1 MAKYADRIAD
11 DLVRFLEKN
20 DCIAVKEFPLSGF
33 RSDVFCITKEMV
45 FIDYEVKTSVKDF
58 WEDFKKVNKQGFFK
72 HDLFHYSRYANRII
86 FVMPPNL
93 IPLHEIPTM
102 YGVLHYC
109 GDSFNLVRKGKEYYP
124 YEPDEYYSDILEG
137 ATAKYTPELLVAF
150 QKKFIKFLRFKI
162 GAAYGEIEN
171 YKVFYD
177 MQEKKIDSLNNELN
191 DIYDNYGYTFR

>member
-1 MAKYADRIAD
+1 MLGEEYNYHDSHNWAEGLSECGFDEEEYPTPSHAPVFVIEKVSQYWYEIA
-11 DLVRFLEKN
+11 
-20 DCIAVKEFPLSGF
+20 
-33 RSDVFCITKEMV
+33 
-45 FIDYEVKTSVKDF
+45 
-58 WEDFKKVNKQGFFK
+58 
-72 HDLFHYSRYANRII
+72 H
-86 FVMPPNL
+86 
-93 IPLHEIPTM
+93 
-102 YGVLHYC
+102 
-109 GDSFNLVRKGKEYYP
+109 RKGKEYYP